1 MLRYGIPSYRMPR
14 EDLDEEVNIIT
25 SLGAEI
31 VYNTE
36 FGKDITVASLKAKG
50 FNAILLAVGS
60 QKGQPLGVPGEENCS
75 HVLIGV
81 DFLGSVTRGKQPDFK
96 GKKIA
101 VVGGG
106 NTAMDCARSS
116 VRLGAE
122 SVSLIYRRS
131 VAEMPADKMEIEE
144 AQLEDVDFS
153 FLTNPLS
160 VSQSGNT
167 VAMKLT
173 KMELGEPDASGR
185 RSPRPV
191 AGSEYTLELDYVISA
206 IGQTQDLGFIGAD
219 CNVSVNRNCLVADAS
234 NAMTNIDGVFA
245 AGDSVTGP
253 KTAILAIANG
263 KKSRAYHVPIH
274 ERAGHD
280 RGSGDV
286 QPR

>member
-144 AQLEDVDFS
+144 AQHEDVVFS

-160 VSQSGNT
+160 VSQNGNT
-167 VAMKLT
+167 IAMKLT
-173 KMELGEPDASGR
+173 
-185 RSPRPV
+185 
-191 AGSEYTLELDYVISA
+191 
-206 IGQTQDLGFIGAD
+206 
-219 CNVSVNRNCLVADAS
+219 
-234 NAMTNIDGVFA
+234 
-245 AGDSVTGP
+245 
-253 KTAILAIANG
+253 
-263 KKSRAYHVPIH
+263 
-274 ERAGHD
+274 
-280 RGSGDV
+280 
-286 QPR
+286 